1 MPLTLLTEAVV
12 NGVLLGLVYALISV
26 GLSLTLGVLGVV
38 NMAHSAFVMLGS
50 FFALELLLRLGA
62 PPMLSVLAAAPLF
75 FGVGMAVDRLLLRR
89 TASTSEAMGLLVLF
103 GLMLV
108 LENGAI
114 LVWTT
119 DTRVLPWQMGQMV
132 LAMGGLRVSF
142 GRLLAAGLA
151 LTMILVL
158 DFLLRR
164 TLLGKVVRAV
174 GQNPDAAAVLGV
186 DVTRIS
192 MVVVGAGVATA
203 AMGGVAVA
211 MMFPFAPQEH
221 LRWLAWAFL
230 LVIVGGLGRVRNTLV
245 AGLLVGQLEA
255 LSGILLPFQYV
266 YAVVYAFLAITL
278 ILRGRGL
285 QAAQERT
292 L

>member
-1 MPLTLLTEAVV
+1 
-12 NGVLLGLVYALISV
+12 
-26 GLSLTLGVLGVV
+26 
-38 NMAHSAFVMLGS
+38 
-50 FFALELLLRLGA
+50 
-62 PPMLSVLAAAPLF
+62 VLAAAPLF

>member
-1 MPLTLLTEAVV
+1 MPFTLLTEAVV

-26 GLSLTLGVLGVV
+26 GLSLTLGVLGIV

>member
-1 MPLTLLTEAVV
+1 MPLALLTEAVV
-12 NGVLLGLVYALISV
+12 NGVLLGLGYALISV

-50 FFALELLLRLGA
+50 FFALELLRHLGA
-62 PPMLSVLAAAPLF
+62 PPVLAVLAAAPVF

-89 TASTSEAMGLLVLF
+89 AAPTSEAMGLLVLF

-119 DTRVLPWQMGQMV
+119 DTRVLPWQTGQMV
-132 LAMGGLRVSF
+132 LAMGGMRVSL

-158 DFLLRR
+158 DVLLRR

-192 MVVVGAGVATA
+192 MVVVGTGVATA

-230 LVIVGGLGRVRNTLV
+230 LVIVGGLGGVRNTLV

-285 QAAQERT
+285 QAAQERI